1 VPFRMVFLRF
11 VQFAKACLR
20 NPPYSQIGRNTYKEM
35 DTNA

>member
-1 VPFRMVFLRF
+1 MVFLQF

-20 NPPYSQIGRNTYKEM
+20 DHPYPQIGRNTHKEM